1 MSDYKDSSSMRYFLA
16 GLKPFAQPLFWLPL
30 GIFSL
35 ALIGFSIY
43 QQNPEWLGSVLDTP
57 GMSLEEREI
66 QTKQITDAP
75 LPSPAT
81 MPATPANNNTAPPN
95 EPASPQPF
103 NPLNTNPN
111 NNQKPSLFA
120 PLMPQTKQNQAPK
133 ASKTLQPIQV
143 QPISGNNSN
152 YPLQREIENR
162 SRTTNLNNS
171 PNLNPGGNPN
181 QVNPQGNYSP
191 YQQNTQ
197 PLPSWNNANPNPVPG
212 SSNQSNYYQPPV
224 YQAPVYGSQPN
235 VTGYPNQGMPPNNN
249 GIPNQVPPQTTNR
262 GFSIQQPIDTRSSGY

>member
-1 MSDYKDSSSMRYFLA
+1 MA
-16 GLKPFAQPLFWLPL
+16 FWV
-30 GIFSL
+30 
-35 ALIGFSIY
+35 Y
-43 QQNPEWLGSVLDTP
+43 QQNPEWLGSVLDAQR
-57 GMSLEEREI
+57 MSLEEREI
-66 QTKQITDAP
+66 RADQITDALPPAAVP
-75 LPSPAT
+75 LPAISVD
-81 MPATPANNNTAPPN
+81 NNTAPLRKP
-95 EPASPQPF
+95 SSTGTF
-103 NPLNTNPN
+103 DPLNPSPN
-111 NNQKPSLFA
+111 NNQEPSLFA
-120 PLMPQTKQNQAPK
+120 PLMPQTKPNPVPK
-133 ASKTLQPIQV
+133 ASKSLQPIQV

-224 YQAPVYGSQPN
+224 YQAPVYGNQPN
-235 VTGYPNQGMPPNNN
+235 VTGYPNQGMAPNNN
-249 GIPNQVPPQTTNR
+249 GTPNQVPPQTTNR

>member
-35 ALIGFSIY
+35 ALIAFSIY
-43 QQNPEWLGSVLDTP
+43 QQNPEWLGSVFDTP
-57 GMSLEEREI
+57 GMSLEESEI
-66 QTKQITDAP
+66 QTDQITDTSPPTAVP
-75 LPSPAT
+75 LPAI
-81 MPATPANNNTAPPN
+81 PANNNTARPGRA
-95 EPASPQPF
+95 ASTQPF
-103 NPLNTNPN
+103 DPLNTNPN
-111 NNQKPSLFA
+111 DNQKPSLFA
-120 PLMPQTKQNQAPK
+120 PLMPQTKQNQPPK
-133 ASKTLQPIQV
+133 ASKTLQPIQLR
-143 QPISGNNSN
+143 PISGDTIN

-181 QVNPQGNYSP
+181 QVNPQGNNSP
-191 YQQNTQ
+191 GQQNVP
-197 PLPSWNNANPNPVPG
+197 PLPSQNNTNPNPVPG

-249 GIPNQVPPQTTNR
+249 GTPNQVPPQTTNR
-262 GFSIQQPIDTRSSGY
+262 GFTIQQPIDTRSSGY